1 MSKFK
6 GLIFDMDGLL
16 FDTERLY
23 YQATQ
28 EVADSMEI
36 PYTIDIYHRFIGT
49 GDDELFKNY
58 HKMYDS
64 TIGKE
69 LVNQFFEKSIQRSV
83 ELFEDGQ
90 ANIKPGVHEVL
101 HYCNINEIPCAIASS
116 NQRSIID
123 MLLRKNDLH
132 RYFPHIVSFESVSR
146 TKPDPEIF
154 NKAHQLL
161 EIPKE
166 HLLIFED
173 SKNGILAAEAADID
187 VVMIPDMIA
196 PTKYL
201 QEKTLAI
208 LQSLSEVPD
217 FLNKSVALSE

>member
-16 FDTERLY
+16 FDTEKLY

-28 EVADSMEI
+28 EVADNMEI
-36 PYTIDIYHRFIGT
+36 PYTIDIYRRFVGT
-49 GDDELFKNY
+49 GDEELFKNY

-69 LVNQFFEKSIQRSV
+69 LVNQFFEQSIQRSIQ
-83 ELFEDGQ
+83 LFEAGQ

-101 HYCNINEIPCAIASS
+101 HYCNVNEIPCAIASS

-123 MLLRKNDLH
+123 MLLSKNDLH
-132 RYFPHIVSFESVSR
+132 RYFSHIVSFESVSR

-161 EIPKE
+161 ELPKE
-166 HLLIFED
+166 DLLIFED
-173 SKNGILAAEAADID
+173 SKNGILAAEAAGIG

-196 PTKYL
+196 PTKSL

-208 LQSLSEVPD
+208 LQSLYEVPN
-217 FLNKSVALSE
+217 FLNNSGALSE